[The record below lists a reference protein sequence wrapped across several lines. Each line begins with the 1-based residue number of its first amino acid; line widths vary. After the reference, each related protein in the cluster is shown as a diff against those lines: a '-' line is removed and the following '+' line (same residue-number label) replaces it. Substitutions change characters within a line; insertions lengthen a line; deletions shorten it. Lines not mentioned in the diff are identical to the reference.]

1 MDIDFSL
8 VLVCLVAI
16 CGGIWLLDTLL
27 VKGGRIRAAEA
38 FAARA
43 SKDLRLTEEQVEQE
57 LERLSREPIV
67 TEYAKSFFPVLL
79 FVLTLRSFLFEPYQ
93 VPTGSMIPTI
103 KIGDFILVNKFAY
116 GLRLPVLGTKILD
129 VGEPQR
135 GEIMVFIPP
144 HVNQYFIKRV
154 IGLPGDTIR
163 YENQRLSVNGELVPE
178 EFVSSV
184 SVDTGI
190 GPLDGVLNSATYNGV
205 THATQHIPGVN
216 SSRGRSSWIVPAGHY
231 FMIGDNRENSAD
243 SRVWGAVPEENIV
256 GKAIAIWLH
265 KDPGLNLPS
274 FESNTFFPQPE

>member
-116 GLRLPVLGTKILD
+116 GLRLPVLGTKIFD

-163 YENQRLSVNGELVPE
+163 YENQRLSVNGELVAE

-205 THATQHIPGVN
+205 THAIQHIPGVN

-274 FESNTFFPQPE
+274 FENNTFFPQPE

>member
-178 EFVSSV
+178 EFVSAV

-205 THATQHIPGVN
+205 THAAQHIPGVN

-274 FESNTFFPQPE
+274 FENNTFFPQPE

>member
-57 LERLSREPIV
+57 IERLSREPIV

-256 GKAIAIWLH
+256 GKAVAIWLH

-274 FESNTFFPQPE
+274 FENNTFFPQPE

>member
-163 YENQRLSVNGELVPE
+163 YENQRLSVNGELVAE

-243 SRVWGAVPEENIV
+243 SRVWGAVPEGNIV

-274 FESNTFFPQPE
+274 FENNTFFPQPE

>member
-57 LERLSREPIV
+57 IERLSREPIV

-274 FESNTFFPQPE
+274 FENNTFFPQPE

>member
-205 THATQHIPGVN
+205 THAAQHIPGVN

-274 FESNTFFPQPE
+274 FENNTFFPQPE

>member
-16 CGGIWLLDTLL
+16 CGGIWLLDALL

-163 YENQRLSVNGELVPE
+163 YENQRLSVNGELVAE

-243 SRVWGAVPEENIV
+243 SRVWGAVSEENIV

-274 FESNTFFPQPE
+274 FENNTFFPQPE

>member
-27 VKGGRIRAAEA
+27 VKGGRVRAAEA

-163 YENQRLSVNGELVPE
+163 YENQRLSVNGELVTE

-274 FESNTFFPQPE
+274 FENNTFFPQPE

>member
-57 LERLSREPIV
+57 IERLSREPIV

-265 KDPGLNLPS
+265 KDPGFNLPS
-274 FESNTFFPQPE
+274 FENNTFFPQPE

>member
-57 LERLSREPIV
+57 IERLSREPIV

-163 YENQRLSVNGELVPE
+163 YENQRLSVNGELVAE

-274 FESNTFFPQPE
+274 FENNTFFPQPE

>member
-163 YENQRLSVNGELVPE
+163 YENQRLSVNGELVPV

-205 THATQHIPGVN
+205 THAAQHIPGVN

-274 FESNTFFPQPE
+274 FENNTFFPQPE

>member
-16 CGGIWLLDTLL
+16 CGGIWLLDALL
-27 VKGGRIRAAEA
+27 VKSGRIRAAEA

-243 SRVWGAVPEENIV
+243 SRVWGAVPEENVV

-274 FESNTFFPQPE
+274 FENNTFFPQPE

>member
-27 VKGGRIRAAEA
+27 VKGGRVRAAEA

-205 THATQHIPGVN
+205 THAAQHIPGVN

-274 FESNTFFPQPE
+274 FENNTFFPQPE

>member
-8 VLVCLVAI
+8 VLVCLVAL

-27 VKGGRIRAAEA
+27 VKSGRTRAADA
-38 FAARA
+38 FQARA
-43 SKDLRLTEEQVEQE
+43 STDLRLTEEQVAQE
-57 LERLSREPIV
+57 LERLRREPVV

-178 EFVSSV
+178 EFVADI

-205 THATQHIPGVN
+205 THAAQHIPGVN
-216 SSRGRSSWIVPAGHY
+216 ASRGRSSWIVPAGHY

-265 KDPGLNLPS
+265 KDPGFNVPS
-274 FESNTFFPQPE
+274 FENNTFFPQPE

>member
-103 KIGDFILVNKFAY
+103 KIVDFILVNKFAY

-163 YENQRLSVNGELVPE
+163 YENQRLSVNGELVAE

-205 THATQHIPGVN
+205 THAAQHIPGVN

-243 SRVWGAVPEENIV
+243 SRVWGAVSEENIV

-274 FESNTFFPQPE
+274 FENNTFFPQPE

>member
-163 YENQRLSVNGELVPE
+163 YENQRLSVNGELVAE

-205 THATQHIPGVN
+205 THAAQHIPGVN

-274 FESNTFFPQPE
+274 FENNTFFPQPE

>member
-16 CGGIWLLDTLL
+16 CGGIWFLDALL

-274 FESNTFFPQPE
+274 FENNTFFPQPE

>member
-8 VLVCLVAI
+8 VLVCLVAV

-27 VKGGRIRAAEA
+27 VKNGRVSAAEA

-57 LERLSREPIV
+57 LERLRREPLV

-79 FVLTLRSFLFEPYQ
+79 FVLALRSFLFEPYQ

-129 VGEPQR
+129 VGEPAR

-178 EFVSSV
+178 EFVSNI

-205 THATQHIPGVN
+205 THAVQHIPGVN

-274 FESNTFFPQPE
+274 FENNTFFPQPE

>member
-1 MDIDFSL
+1 
-8 VLVCLVAI
+8 
-16 CGGIWLLDTLL
+16 
-27 VKGGRIRAAEA
+27 
-38 FAARA
+38 
-43 SKDLRLTEEQVEQE
+43 
-57 LERLSREPIV
+57 
-67 TEYAKSFFPVLL
+67 
-79 FVLTLRSFLFEPYQ
+79 
-93 VPTGSMIPTI
+93 
-103 KIGDFILVNKFAY
+103 
-116 GLRLPVLGTKILD
+116 LGTKILD

-163 YENQRLSVNGELVPE
+163 YENQRLSVNGELVAE

-243 SRVWGAVPEENIV
+243 SRVWGAVSEENIV

-274 FESNTFFPQPE
+274 FENNTFFPQPE

>member
-57 LERLSREPIV
+57 IERLSREPIV

-205 THATQHIPGVN
+205 THAAQHIPGVN

-243 SRVWGAVPEENIV
+243 SRVWGAVPEGNIV

-274 FESNTFFPQPE
+274 FENNTFFPQPE

>member
-274 FESNTFFPQPE
+274 FENNTFFPQPE

>member
-43 SKDLRLTEEQVEQE
+43 SKDLRLTEEQVELE
-57 LERLSREPIV
+57 IERLSREPIV

-274 FESNTFFPQPE
+274 FENNTFFPQPE

>member
-243 SRVWGAVPEENIV
+243 SRVWGAVPEENVV

-274 FESNTFFPQPE
+274 FENNTFFPQPE

>member
-57 LERLSREPIV
+57 IERLSREPIA

-163 YENQRLSVNGELVPE
+163 YENQRLSVNGELVAE

-274 FESNTFFPQPE
+274 FENNTFFPQPE

>member
-16 CGGIWLLDTLL
+16 CGGIWFLDALL

-243 SRVWGAVPEENIV
+243 SRVWGAVPEENVV

-274 FESNTFFPQPE
+274 FENNTFFPQPE

>member
-163 YENQRLSVNGELVPE
+163 YENQRLSVNGELVPD

-243 SRVWGAVPEENIV
+243 SRVWGAVSEENIV

-274 FESNTFFPQPE
+274 FENNTFFPQPE

>member
-67 TEYAKSFFPVLL
+67 TEYAKSFFPVLM

-274 FESNTFFPQPE
+274 FENNTFFPQPE

>member
-163 YENQRLSVNGELVPE
+163 YENQRLSVNGELVAE

-274 FESNTFFPQPE
+274 FENNTFFPQPE

>member
-8 VLVCLVAI
+8 VLVCLVVI

-27 VKGGRIRAAEA
+27 VKGRRIRAAEA

-274 FESNTFFPQPE
+274 FENNTFFPQPE

>member
-27 VKGGRIRAAEA
+27 VKGGRIRAVEA

-265 KDPGLNLPS
+265 KDPGLNPPS
-274 FESNTFFPQPE
+274 FENNTFFPQPE

>member
-1 MDIDFSL
+1 
-8 VLVCLVAI
+8 
-16 CGGIWLLDTLL
+16 
-27 VKGGRIRAAEA
+27 
-38 FAARA
+38 
-43 SKDLRLTEEQVEQE
+43 
-57 LERLSREPIV
+57 
-67 TEYAKSFFPVLL
+67 
-79 FVLTLRSFLFEPYQ
+79 
-93 VPTGSMIPTI
+93 
-103 KIGDFILVNKFAY
+103 
-116 GLRLPVLGTKILD
+116 LGTKILD

-274 FESNTFFPQPE
+274 FENNTFFPQPE

>member
-205 THATQHIPGVN
+205 THAAQHIPGVN

-265 KDPGLNLPS
+265 KDPGINLPS
-274 FESNTFFPQPE
+274 FENNTFFPQPE

>member
-16 CGGIWLLDTLL
+16 CGSIWLLDTLL

-57 LERLSREPIV
+57 IERLSREPIV

-79 FVLTLRSFLFEPYQ
+79 FVLILRSFLFEPYQ

-274 FESNTFFPQPE
+274 FENNTFFPQPE

>member
-67 TEYAKSFFPVLL
+67 TEYAKSFFPVLM

-205 THATQHIPGVN
+205 THAAQHIPGVN

-274 FESNTFFPQPE
+274 FENNTFFPQPE